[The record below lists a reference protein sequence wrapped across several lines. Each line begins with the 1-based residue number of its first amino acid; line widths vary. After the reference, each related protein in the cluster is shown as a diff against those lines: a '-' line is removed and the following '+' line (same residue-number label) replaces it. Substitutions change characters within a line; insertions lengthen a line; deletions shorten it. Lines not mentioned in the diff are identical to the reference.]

1 MRLFLGIELTD
12 PLRAAVD
19 RVQSLLRDSRADVRW
34 VQPATAHVTLHF
46 LGEVDDDAVA
56 RLDAALVPIVA
67 AAPPMSLHLDGVGAF
82 PDELHPRVLWIGCG
96 GDTRP
101 LAHLHGAMGEAL
113 RRLGLPVETRPFHPH
128 VTVGRVRSGRNLARL
143 SSALARLRD
152 ARAGELP
159 VLGIVLFRSELTPAG
174 AHYAVQ
180 SRYRLGAGSS
190 PGG

>member
-34 VQPATAHVTLHF
+34 MEPSAAHVTLHF
-46 LGEVDDDAVA
+46 LGEVDDDVVA
-56 RLDAALVPIVA
+56 RLDAVLAPIAGA
-67 AAPPMSLHLDGVGAF
+67 AATMSLRLDGVGAF
-82 PDELHPRVLWIGCG
+82 PDELHPRVLWIGCS
-96 GDTRP
+96 GDVRP
-101 LAHLHGAMGEAL
+101 LGALHIAMGEAL
-113 RRLGLPVETRPFHPH
+113 RRLGLTVEARPFHPH
-128 VTVGRVRSGRNLARL
+128 VTVGRVRSNRNLARL
-143 SSALARLRD
+143 SSALARVRD
-152 ARAGELP
+152 ARGGELP
-159 VLGIVLFRSELTPAG
+159 VLDVVLFRSQLTPAG